1 MIRWQ
6 TRLHQIPQEAWA
18 FVQANQ
24 TPYALFLS
32 LRPGYSHWRG
42 FVIANARQ
50 QAHLLQVTWSADVL
64 ADHFAQFREA
74 ELSQAQTRLVEIMAQ
89 RLSIDVADIQPAN
102 SRSGQQRRLTTAQI
116 QQWAASQPG
125 GKRRP

>member
-42 FVIANARQ
+42 FVIANARNH
-50 QAHLLQVTWSADVL
+50 ADLLQVRWSADVL
-64 ADHFAQFREA
+64 AEHFAQFVEA
-74 ELSQAQTRLVEIMAQ
+74 QLPQAQTRLVDILAQ
-89 RLSIDVADIQPAN
+89 RLAIDVQSIQPARN
-102 SRSGQQRRLTTAQI
+102 GRPLQRRLTTAQL
-116 QQWAASQPG
+116 QQVAATQP
-125 GKRRP
+125 RRRS